1 MFLQVS
7 VILFTGGCLVWGV
20 SALGGAWSEGAWPR
34 GGAWSGGCLLW
45 GVPGPRGVP
54 GGDPPDG
61 YSRGVFGPRGCL
73 LDPPDGYCCGR
84 YASYWNAFLL
94 KINVHNFGCT
104 TFSLFL
110 STLRPF
116 CCLWPRCE
124 TNKDPTN
131 RS

>member
-7 VILFTGGCLVWGV
+7 VILFTGGVPGLGGV
-20 SALGGAWSEGAWPR
+20 CALGGAWSLGVHGLGVSAP
-34 GGAWSGGCLLW
+34 GGAWSQGGCLVEIPLTAT
-45 GVPGPRGVP
+45 PGGCLVP
-54 GGDPPDG
+54 GGVCWTPHPPM
-61 YSRGVFGPRGCL
+61 
-73 LDPPDGYCCGR
+73 GYCCGR

-104 TFSLFL
+104 IYSFFL

-116 CCLWPRCE
+116 CCRWPLCK